1 MNIKIG
7 MLLIFL
13 GLMTMP
19 VAIGN
24 NMVTSSTIMFMSG
37 LFFLGIHARKEAV
50 FLSKGNSVVLLIYR
64 TSWLTMPVA
73 AIVVRIL
80 FQGAL

>member
-7 MLLIFL
+7 ILLIFL

-24 NMVTSSTIMFMSG
+24 NMVTSSTIMFVLG
-37 LFFLGIHARKEAV
+37 LFFIGLHARKEAIV
-50 FLSKGNSVVLLIYR
+50 LSKGNSIASLIYR
-64 TSWLTMPVA
+64 TSWITMPVA
-73 AIVVRIL
+73 AIVIRLL
-80 FQGAL
+80 FKSVE